1 MKHLVTLGKHSILVE
16 TYKTDL
22 ELSILEEL
30 MCSSSGKQED
40 NDSDYKTLVE
50 DFLTQLTD
58 YNIALLTKM
67 EKILLVWKIR
77 ALTIGDDVSVV
88 FKCPHCGRTSQ
99 TVFSVSD
106 LCYFGPKTYLNNF
119 EENLISERKLEEISD
134 SIKIEDLEDLDY
146 CDYLELKRNPRDFFN
161 VYKDRTPL
169 ICSSCKKQVFGNYLT
184 YKQCLTYLSEDSFL
198 SLSQWLNVLVYYG
211 HLTRSDVLKMSPV
224 QRMLEIKFFKDIKKK
239 ENE

>member
-1 MKHLVTLGKHSILVE
+1 MKHLVTLGKHSILAE
-16 TYKTDL
+16 TYKTEL
-22 ELSILEEL
+22 ELSVLEEL
-30 MCSSSGKQED
+30 MCAPSEKQDSND
-40 NDSDYKTLVE
+40 NDYKTLVE
-50 DFLTQLTD
+50 DFLSRLTD
-58 YNIALLTKM
+58 YNIASLTKM

-77 ALTIGDDVSVV
+77 ALTIGDDVTVV
-88 FKCPHCGRTSQ
+88 FKCPYCGKTSQ
-99 TVFSVSD
+99 STFSVSD
-106 LCYFGPKTYLNNF
+106 LCYFGTKTYLNNF
-119 EENLISERKLEEISD
+119 EENLIPEGKLEEIVD

-146 CDYLELKRNPRDFFN
+146 DDYLELKRNPRDFFN
-161 VYKDRTPL
+161 VYREKTPL
-169 ICSSCKKQVFGNYLT
+169 TCSGCRKQVFGNYLT